1 MKIPTD
7 PPLGKTR
14 DFACRSP
21 TGCTFWHPMASK
33 HIVPTLQA
41 SLISEDVRQE
51 NNGMQTLV
59 GVLNVIPAANVPVGL
74 LKLAIW
80 TRWVGGVGTF
90 KQNVRI
96 LAPDGTTVL
105 GEAAVDFELKDVIG
119 QATNVNFFA
128 GMQFKE
134 FGTYTVE
141 ISLDGKEV
149 IHYPFHVLQAQQQ
162 QAPAPAP
169 AA

>member
-1 MKIPTD
+1 M
-7 PPLGKTR
+7 
-14 DFACRSP
+14 S
-21 TGCTFWHPMASK
+21 SK

-41 SLISEDVRQE
+41 SVICEDVRQE

-59 GVLNVIPAANVPVGL
+59 GVLNVIPAANIPVGL

-80 TRWVGGVGTF
+80 TRWIGGVGAF
-90 KQNVRI
+90 KQSVRI
-96 LAPDGTTVL
+96 LAPDGTTAL
-105 GEAAVDFELKDVIG
+105 GEAAVEFEMKDVIG

-141 ISLDGKEV
+141 ISLDGKEM

-162 QAPAPAP
+162 APAPAP